1 MIEKCGFKGVKIGNV
16 GVHEKQALVIV
27 NYGNGKPD
35 EILEFKNKIVSE
47 VNSKFS
53 IELQEEVNII

>member
-1 MIEKCGFKGVKIGNV
+1 MKNAALKGKRFGNV

-27 NYGNGKPD
+27 NYGDGKP
-35 EILEFKNKIVSE
+35 EEVLQLKNKIIAE
-47 VNSKFS
+47 VIAKFD